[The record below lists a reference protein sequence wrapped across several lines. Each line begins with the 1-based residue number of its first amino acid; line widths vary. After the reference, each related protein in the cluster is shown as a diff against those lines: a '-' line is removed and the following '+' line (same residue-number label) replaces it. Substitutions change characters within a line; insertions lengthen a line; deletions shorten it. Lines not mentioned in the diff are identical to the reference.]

1 MKKIALITGA
11 TSGIGKATASLLA
24 KNNFNIIITGRRNNL
39 LEGLKNEVEKKYD
52 SEVLI
57 LNFDIRNN
65 KEVVNAVNNIP
76 SGWKNIEVLV
86 NNAGLAAG
94 LNPLQSGELDNWERM
109 IDTNVKGLLYISRL
123 IAPLM
128 IKNGKGHIVNI
139 GSIAGKEVYAKGNVY
154 CASKYAVEAIS
165 KGMRIDM
172 LEQNIILCRQLFWD
186 GALRGSLPD

>member
-39 LEGLKNEVEKKYD
+39 LEGLRNVVEKKYD

-94 LNPLQSGELDNWERM
+94 LNPES
-109 IDTNVKGLLYISRL
+109 L
-123 IAPLM
+123 IT
-128 IKNGKGHIVNI
+128 
-139 GSIAGKEVYAKGNVY
+139 GKE
-154 CASKYAVEAIS
+154 
-165 KGMRIDM
+165 
-172 LEQNIILCRQLFWD
+172 
-186 GALRGSLPD
+186 